1 MIFFH
6 FAKLQNSCISNTEYI
21 SSYIEINF
29 QKNLMEGSKKLFLLD
44 AYALIYRGYYAFIK
58 NPRINS
64 KGTDTSAILGFMNSL
79 LEIIRT
85 QKPDYLAVAFDK
97 GGSVT
102 RSEMFTEYKSNRD
115 KTPEPIILAIP
126 YIKDILT
133 SMKIP
138 ILEKEGYEAD
148 DVIGTV
154 AKDAEDK
161 NFKVYMVTPDKD
173 FAQLVSDNIFLCKPA
188 RMGNSME
195 IWGVDEVKDKFEI
208 DNPEQV
214 IDYLGMMGDS
224 VDNIPGLPGVGDKTA
239 KKFIKQYGSLENLLQ
254 NAHEITGKLGEKIS
268 NNKDLGVLS
277 KKLARII
284 LDVPIDYNLND
295 FELSKPDNTAVFE
308 VFDELEFRRIK
319 ETFYKIFGLDKSEKS
334 DPKKDY
340 IQGDLFGNNVV
351 DNSKLNLNK
360 SKSYYQR
367 IESSDELQYFTKKLL
382 QQKIVA
388 FDTETEGLNSL
399 ETEIV
404 GISFSWEKGKGFYL
418 PIKKDKTIQLEYFN
432 ILKPFFNN
440 KEIIKVGHN
449 IKFDIKVLFKYD
461 VVVSEPIFDTMVA
474 HYLINPDMRH
484 NLDTLSESYL
494 NYSPISIESLIGKK
508 GKNQKSM
515 RDIPIDEV
523 TNYASEDADLSL
535 QLKYIFDKELESNGV
550 KDIFHEIEIP
560 IINVLS
566 DMEKEGINI
575 DSTYLNKLEQEF
587 EKDLNKLK
595 KDIFNQSGEEFNL
608 NSPKQLGD
616 ILFDKLKLVS
626 KPKKTKTG
634 QYSTSEEVLS
644 SLADDHEI
652 IRSILEWR
660 SLDKLQNTY
669 VKSLPNEVSIRTN
682 KIHTKFNQTVTT
694 TGRLSSNSPNLQN
707 IPIRTQN
714 GQKIRKAFI
723 PRNDDFELMAADYSQ
738 IELRVIASI
747 SKDQNMIGAF
757 INNQDIHTIT
767 ASKIYNIKPDKV
779 TREQRGNAKTVNFGI
794 IYGVSA
800 FGLSQQTNLTRSES
814 KLMIESYFENYP
826 GLKSY
831 MSNQIDFA
839 RTNGYV
845 ETIMGRRRYLQN
857 INSQNNMIRS
867 GAERNAINA
876 PIQGSAADIIK
887 IAMIRIHNE
896 FKKQS
901 LKSKMLLQVH
911 DELVFDVFC
920 KEKELVQGIVKNTME
935 SAVKLDVPLK
945 VDLDFGKNWLEAH

>member
-1 MIFFH
+1 
-6 FAKLQNSCISNTEYI
+6 
-21 SSYIEINF
+21 
-29 QKNLMEGSKKLFLLD
+29 MEGSKKLFLLD

-85 QKPDYLAVAFDK
+85 QNPDYIAVAFDK
-97 GGSVT
+97 GGSIT

-115 KTPEPIILAIP
+115 KTPEPIIIAIP

-133 SMKIP
+133 AMKIP

-154 AKDAEDK
+154 AKDAEK
-161 NFKVYMVTPDKD
+161 NSFKVFMVTPDKD

-195 IWGVDEVKDKFEI
+195 IWGVNEVKDRFEV
-208 DNPEQV
+208 DRPEQV

-239 KKFIKQYGSLENLLQ
+239 KKFIKQYGSLESLLQ
-254 NAHEITGKLGEKIS
+254 NSHEITGKLGEKIS
-268 NNKDLGVLS
+268 NNKELGVLS
-277 KKLARII
+277 KQLAKII

-295 FELSKPDNTAVFE
+295 FELSKPDKVGVLK
-308 VFDELEFRRIK
+308 VFDELEFKRIK
-319 ETFYKIFGLDKSEKS
+319 ETFFKIFGIDNSENNDS
-334 DPKKDY
+334 IQQY
-340 IQGDLFGNNVV
+340 VQGDLFG
-351 DNSKLNLNK
+351 DNIINETRLNLNK
-360 SKSYYQR
+360 TKSYYQR
-367 IESSDELQYFTKKLL
+367 IESSDELEYFMKKLL
-382 QQKIVA
+382 RQKIVA

-404 GISFSWEKGKGFYL
+404 GISFSWASNKGFYL
-418 PIKKDKTIQLEYFN
+418 PIKKDKSVQLEYFN

-440 KEIIKVGHN
+440 KEITKVGHN
-449 IKFDIKVLFKYD
+449 IKFDIKVLYKYD
-461 VVVSEPIFDTMVA
+461 IIVSGPLYDTMVA

-484 NLDTLSESYL
+484 NLNTLSESYL

-515 RDIPIDEV
+515 RDIDINEV

-535 QLKYIFDKELESNGV
+535 QLKQIFDTELESNGV
-550 KDIFHEIEIP
+550 KSIFYEIEIP

-566 DMEKEGINI
+566 SMEKEGINI
-575 DSTYLNKLEQEF
+575 DSSYLNKLEKEF

-595 KDIFNQSGEEFNL
+595 KEIYNQSDEEFNL

-644 SLADDHEI
+644 GLASDHQI

-669 VKSLPNEVSIRTN
+669 VKSLPNEVSSKTN

-694 TGRLSSNSPNLQN
+694 TGRLSSNNPNLQN
-707 IPIRTQN
+707 IPIRTKN

-723 PRNDDFELMAADYSQ
+723 PRNSDFELMAADYSQ
-738 IELRVIASI
+738 IELRVIASM
-747 SKDQNMIGAF
+747 SKDTNMIDAF
-757 INNQDIHTIT
+757 VKNQDIHTIT
-767 ASKIYNIKPDKV
+767 ASKIYNVNPDEV

-814 KLMIESYFENYP
+814 KIMIESYFENYP
-826 GLKSY
+826 GLKTY

-839 RTNGYV
+839 RAKGYV

-857 INSQNNMIRS
+857 INSQNNMLRS
-867 GAERNAINA
+867 GSERNAINA

-887 IAMIRIHNE
+887 IAMIRIYDE
-896 FKKQS
+896 FKIQS

-911 DELVFDVFC
+911 DELVFDVHK
-920 KEKELVQGIVKNTME
+920 KEKELVKKIVKNTME

-945 VDLDFGKNWLEAH
+945 IDLDFGKNWLEAH

>member
-1 MIFFH
+1 M
-6 FAKLQNSCISNTEYI
+6 
-21 SSYIEINF
+21 
-29 QKNLMEGSKKLFLLD
+29 
-44 AYALIYRGYYAFIK
+44 
-58 NPRINS
+58 
-64 KGTDTSAILGFMNSL
+64 
-79 LEIIRT
+79 
-85 QKPDYLAVAFDK
+85 
-97 GGSVT
+97 
-102 RSEMFTEYKSNRD
+102 
-115 KTPEPIILAIP
+115 
-126 YIKDILT
+126 
-133 SMKIP
+133 
-138 ILEKEGYEAD
+138 
-148 DVIGTV
+148 
-154 AKDAEDK
+154 
-161 NFKVYMVTPDKD
+161 
-173 FAQLVSDNIFLCKPA
+173 
-188 RMGNSME
+188 
-195 IWGVDEVKDKFEI
+195 
-208 DNPEQV
+208 
-214 IDYLGMMGDS
+214 
-224 VDNIPGLPGVGDKTA
+224 
-239 KKFIKQYGSLENLLQ
+239 
-254 NAHEITGKLGEKIS
+254 
-268 NNKDLGVLS
+268 
-277 KKLARII
+277 
-284 LDVPIDYNLND
+284 
-295 FELSKPDNTAVFE
+295 
-308 VFDELEFRRIK
+308 
-319 ETFYKIFGLDKSEKS
+319 
-334 DPKKDY
+334 
-340 IQGDLFGNNVV
+340 
-351 DNSKLNLNK
+351 
-360 SKSYYQR
+360 
-367 IESSDELQYFTKKLL
+367 
-382 QQKIVA
+382 
-388 FDTETEGLNSL
+388 
-399 ETEIV
+399 
-404 GISFSWEKGKGFYL
+404 
-418 PIKKDKTIQLEYFN
+418 
-432 ILKPFFNN
+432 
-440 KEIIKVGHN
+440 
-449 IKFDIKVLFKYD
+449 
-461 VVVSEPIFDTMVA
+461 VSEPIYDTMVA

-515 RDIPIDEV
+515 RDIPINEV

-550 KDIFHEIEIP
+550 KDIFREIEIP

-747 SKDQNMIGAF
+747 SKDQNMIDAF

-767 ASKIYNIKPDKV
+767 ASKIYNIKPDEV